1 MRYPNAQA
9 GVKKVFIAEILT
21 LLVSVLALIGAVT
34 AAVGIEAQGTLS
46 EEAVTGTLIG
56 GGALVLTAGVLG
68 LVSLI
73 INLVGLRQGGKDE
86 PGMRYAFIM
95 AVLALVSSVAGEA
108 INANGTSTLGNM
120 VTDLGGLFNFLVVVF
135 VIASLIRLAELL
147 DNKKMVSKGNR
158 LNTIILF
165 CLLASFLLEIT
176 PRVFSSSIS
185 ENMVSVLG
193 IAAALCA
200 VIGYILYLGFLKNA
214 VQMLKK

>member
-1 MRYPNAQA
+1 MRYPNAQK

-158 LNTIILF
+158 LDTIILF
-165 CLLASFLLEIT
+165 CLLAAFLLEIT

>member
-1 MRYPNAQA
+1 M
-9 GVKKVFIAEILT
+9 
-21 LLVSVLALIGAVT
+21 
-34 AAVGIEAQGTLS
+34 
-46 EEAVTGTLIG
+46 
-56 GGALVLTAGVLG
+56 
-68 LVSLI
+68 I
-73 INLVGLRQGGKDE
+73 INLVGLHQGGKDE
-86 PGMRYAFIM
+86 PGMRYAFI
-95 AVLALVSSVAGEA
+95 VTLLALVSKGAGAA
-108 INANGTSTLGNM
+108 INANSTSTIGNLLD
-120 VTDLGGLFNFLVVVF
+120 DLGGLFNFLVVVF
-135 VIASLIRLAELL
+135 VIASLIRIAELL

>member
-1 MRYPNAQA
+1 
-9 GVKKVFIAEILT
+9 VKKVFIAEILT

-214 VQMLKK
+214 IQMLKK